1 MKRYVILSKLTDE
14 GRTTIKKKPERIKEV
29 NKEIEDMGGK
39 IIDQYALMGEYDFIT
54 IIEAENNNT
63 ITKIALEMGS
73 RGTIDTITLPAIE
86 IDELIKGIKG

>member
-54 IIEAENNNT
+54 IVEAENNKT

>member
-14 GRTTIKKKPERIKEV
+14 GRTTIKTKPERIKEV

-39 IIDQYALMGEYDFIT
+39 IVDQYALMGEYDFIT
-54 IIEAENNNT
+54 VIEAENNNT

-86 IDELIKGIKG
+86 IDELISGIKG